1 MAEKQKEKYYNLSDA
16 TSRKKLFQILLK
28 IYNLINSSVARVD
41 GVSVDILK

>member
-28 IYNLINSSVARVD
+28 IYILINSSVTRVY
-41 GVSVDILK
+41 GVSIDVLK